1 MTSIRTAAAAN
12 AAAAALA
19 GVGEAALRTRMEAES
34 AQLRAEDVGRRD
46 HEHMVFAGTI
56 LTALFIPHYRKK
68 TRDADDAFSIT
79 DYCRCAVP
87 NERDVLAALEQS
99 RPAIPSTVLRRRIA
113 SDADVDTPLGELFIG
128 GFSCGRNV
136 KWLRSHR
143 VRAVVNCAREMEL
156 FADHAKKRARLEKGK
171 RGAAVLD
178 LGWEDSLSQTL
189 DAATV
194 QRAIRFVHDARLRGD
209 AALIHCA
216 AGRSR
221 STSLVVAY
229 LVATSR
235 AAAAS
240 ASADRD
246 DALDATLVSVDDA
259 LAHLQ
264 SRRLVAKPNVH
275 FMAQLRA
282 LDAAEEL
289 RLV

>member
-1 MTSIRTAAAAN
+1 MTTSAAAAN

-19 GVGEAALRTRMEAES
+19 GVDEATLRARMEAES
-34 AQLRAEDVGRRD
+34 ARLSAEDVGRRD
-46 HEHMVFAGTI
+46 HEHLVFAGTI
-56 LTALFIPHYRKK
+56 LTGSFTAHYRKK

-79 DYCRCAVP
+79 EYCRCAVP

-99 RPAIPSTVLRRRIA
+99 RPAIPSTVLRRRVSDTDA
-113 SDADVDTPLGELFIG
+113 SGPLGELYIG

-156 FADHAKKRARLEKGK
+156 FADHAKKRARLAKGK
-171 RGAAVLD
+171 RGAAILD

-189 DAATV
+189 DATTV

-221 STSLVVAY
+221 SASLVVAY

-235 AAAAS
+235 A
-240 ASADRD
+240 
-246 DALDATLVSVDDA
+246 
-259 LAHLQ
+259 
-264 SRRLVAKPNVH
+264 
-275 FMAQLRA
+275 
-282 LDAAEEL
+282 
-289 RLV
+289 